1 MGDYRRFLRFGV
13 VGFSGIVVNFGFY
26 VILHDWAG
34 IYDLLSL
41 ALAIEL
47 SILNN
52 FIWNEL
58 WTFRDRRRG
67 GISIYLARMAGF
79 HISSGL
85 VAMSV
90 QLLNQYIETRLF
102 AVWDKLALL
111 IGIGLGAVANY
122 FICNRWIFRAGTERT
137 SPPV

>member
-1 MGDYRRFLRFGV
+1 MGEYKRFIRFGV
-13 VGFSGIVVNFGFY
+13 VGLSGVAVNFGCY
-26 VILHDWAG
+26 VLLHDWVG
-34 IYDLLSL
+34 IYDLLAL

-67 GISIYLARMAGF
+67 GIAVYLTRMAGF

-90 QLLNQYIETRLF
+90 QLLNQYIETRF
-102 AVWDKLALL
+102 FGVWDKISLL

-122 FICNRWIFRAGTERT
+122 FISNRWIFRARPERS
-137 SPPV
+137 SPPI